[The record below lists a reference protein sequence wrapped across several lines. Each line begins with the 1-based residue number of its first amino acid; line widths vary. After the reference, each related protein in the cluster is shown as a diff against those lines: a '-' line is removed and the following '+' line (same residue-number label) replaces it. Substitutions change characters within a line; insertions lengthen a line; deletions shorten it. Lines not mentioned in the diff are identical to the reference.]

1 MATIRNHTTSGSMSS
16 LVGGI
21 IGDAQDLIAQ
31 QLALFRSEIK
41 AEVRKAEEAALVLA
55 IGIGVLLIGVLILEL
70 MLPLLLNWLWPA
82 VALWACFA
90 IVGGIHTCAGVVLLY
105 LAIKQFR
112 SVHAV
117 PEQSVEALKENLQ
130 WTSHPK

>member
-1 MATIRNHTTSGSMSS
+1 MAIAQDHPPGASITA

-21 IGDAQDLIAQ
+21 INDAQELIEQ

-41 AEVRKAEEAALVLA
+41 AEVRKAQEAAIILA
-55 IGIGVLLIGVLILEL
+55 IGVGILLIGVLILEL

-105 LAIKQFR
+105 VAIKQFR

-117 PEQSVEALKENLQ
+117 PERSVEALKENLQ
-130 WTSHPK
+130 